1 MSLRFGRKSSSS
13 SAAPPKAAPKSAW
26 FEDEF
31 EKYEDKSDGSIG
43 PEGVEKFC
51 TDLGV
56 DPADVLVLVF
66 AWQLDASQMGYF
78 SREEWKRG
86 AERGLGSATSYE
98 ELKQLLQTICVAVRE
113 PRGAEQLR
121 SLHAYTHKFCR
132 EERKKNIDVGS
143 AVAMLQLLHGDAF
156 PKHVPKLAEFLQG
169 HDTAGKRGVS
179 ADEWAMLLNFC
190 NEIAPDCSNFQD
202 DGAWPLLLDDY
213 VEWYREK
220 EEAK

>member
-1 MSLRFGRKSSSS
+1 MMNRMRKSSSS
-13 SAAPPKAAPKSAW
+13 GAKKPTPPSTAFYEELFNKYKEA
-26 FEDEF
+26 DENSISPAGM
-31 EKYEDKSDGSIG
+31 EKL
-43 PEGVEKFC
+43 C
-51 TDLGV
+51 TAISV
-56 DPADVLVLVF
+56 DPADVLMLVL
-66 AWQLDASQMGYF
+66 AWSLGAGQMGYF
-78 SREEWKRG
+78 SHSEWQS
-86 AERGLGSATSYE
+86 GLGKLGSVASE
-98 ELKQLLQTICVAVRE
+98 AELKERLEDIHKSTLRDPDALRE
-113 PRGAEQLR
+113 
-121 SLHAYTHKFCR
+121 LHIFAHKFCR